1 MVERSALAARAERA
15 AAGVRYAVSDG
26 EGKLGR
32 SSIYPKYLGGLRTLT
47 LNPRVASP
55 YRRSRGH
62 WFDPN
67 ELSQDAR
74 LRGNSD
80 SFFQVADTL
89 ATDNEVQQ
97 FGPSAAAT

>member
-1 MVERSALAARAERA
+1 MRSLSDKYL
-15 AAGVRYAVSDG
+15 AGV
-26 EGKLGR
+26 
-32 SSIYPKYLGGLRTLT
+32 RTLT

-89 ATDNEVQQ
+89 ATDNELQQ
-97 FGPSAAAT
+97 SAPSAAAA